1 MIENCVFKH
10 TIKDKLVPS
19 IPLIKVEL
27 FSIHT
32 VMSFVNCMFQNII
45 CWQSTI
51 DINFFNLKLI
61 PFILI
66 PSIYINKRNAAK
78 VIQSC
83 TFSDNKNPL
92 FSVRGHDKRN
102 NNDQLHLGPIK
113 VKEVTCTEDYTMY
126 VRFIILFVKG
136 PVTIENNLTPKG
148 LLTFDV
154 CKM

>member
-19 IPLIKVEL
+19 IPLTKVEL

-32 VMSFVNCMFQNII
+32 VMSFVNCTFQNII

-102 NNDQLHLGPIK
+102 SNDQ
-113 VKEVTCTEDYTMY
+113 D
-126 VRFIILFVKG
+126 
-136 PVTIENNLTPKG
+136 
-148 LLTFDV
+148 LL
-154 CKM
+154 K